1 MGVNPGGLVRTL
13 SVYLWLF
20 FQIKIKIYRKS
31 SDEGRPKSTNLGTL
45 EDDIDLDQF
54 DILKFIG
61 SEEIDGHSGFDICF
75 DSLNISQDFM
85 VICSLE
91 RFLLTSTLTFQMSDL
106 QSESVMF
113 GPSSVSAVM

>member
-1 MGVNPGGLVRTL
+1 M
-13 SVYLWLF
+13 
-20 FQIKIKIYRKS
+20 
-31 SDEGRPKSTNLGTL
+31 

-75 DSLNISQDFM
+75 DSLNIAQDLM

-91 RFLLTSTLTFQMSDL
+91 RFLDLTEVDVTISD
-106 QSESVMF
+106 V
-113 GPSSVSAVM
+113 GPTVGECDVRTELSVSCDVRNSVNH